1 MSRFLI
7 PVFLVLAICQTAL
20 ASKTPSI
27 DARKMEQ
34 LWASIGKEV
43 AVRGKVVSVGKSN
56 ADKIRFLDFT
66 IDRQHGFVAAIL
78 PAAYKATGDL
88 RKYKGQRVEVRG
100 ILEAYKTKTQIK
112 VTKASQ
118 LKILPQK

>member
-34 LWASIGKEV
+34 VWASIGREV
-43 AVRGKVVSVGKSN
+43 AVRGKVVSADKSE

-66 IDRQHGFVAAIL
+66 IDRQHGFVAAIF

-88 RKYKGQRVEVRG
+88 KKYKGQRVEVGG
-100 ILEAYKTKTQIK
+100 ILEAYKSKTQIK
-112 VTKASQ
+112 VTTASQ
-118 LKILPQK
+118 LTLIPKK